1 MKKSIKAIILT
12 IALTIA
18 MAIPCFAD
26 APLEAQIMRENE
38 PMCISLDGQNG
49 SFATQREGQHLEDR
63 FVVQK
68 LAEQNVTTL
77 ADYLA
82 WKQIHGSA
90 IDLYKADILAIRSQ
104 YATNKALL
112 MKAFADGDIDTVWQ
126 IWAKMN

>member
-1 MKKSIKAIILT
+1 MKSIKALILT
-12 IALTIA
+12 AILTIA

-26 APLEAQIMRENE
+26 ASLEAQIMRENE
-38 PMCISLDGQNG
+38 PMCISLDGQSG
-49 SFATQREGQHLEDR
+49 YFATQREGQHLEDR

-82 WKQIHGSA
+82 WKEVNGSA
-90 IDLYKADILAIRSQ
+90 IDLYKADIIAIRSQ

-112 MKAFADGDIDTVWQ
+112 YKAFADGDIDTVWQ
-126 IWAKMN
+126 IWSQMN